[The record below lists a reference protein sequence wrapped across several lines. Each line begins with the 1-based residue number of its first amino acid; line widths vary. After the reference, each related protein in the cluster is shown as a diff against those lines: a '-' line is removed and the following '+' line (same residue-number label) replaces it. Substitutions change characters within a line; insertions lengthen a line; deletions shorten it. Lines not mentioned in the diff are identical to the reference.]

1 MPLFQGL
8 LALWELHPKA
18 LPFAPRDPIPA
29 PIQTALAKRG
39 ISSQAELEAF
49 LEPDWNLVAD
59 PYQLPDLPKGLFHFH
74 RAIQRKDFIYAVADY
89 DVDGT
94 AAAALLGRFLK
105 GIGHPTNRFW
115 LHIPNRHQEGYGISQ
130 SALEEA
136 YRRGTGLFIA
146 LDCGTKESEK
156 IRQLQAK
163 GIPTLVLDHHAVEPG
178 QFGPRADAFINP
190 QRPDSAYPNRYLS
203 ATAVTYQFLR
213 AYQASYGTDFPLE
226 QEIDLVALSLLAD
239 IMPIQGENRTLIQL
253 GLRYF
258 PQALRPGLHALMEK
272 AGVPLHRPPRSREVV
287 FQIVP
292 RLNSAGRLKSA
303 RYALYL
309 LYHSDW
315 VQDLPKVAHYLDEL
329 NRERQR
335 LQEAALQAALTQ
347 LGVSTPEA
355 SPTALVAASPS
366 WEKGVIGLVAAKLV
380 ERFYKPAVV
389 FTQNPDGSWTGSARS
404 PEGIPLPEVLAQVHR
419 MASFSY
425 FKAGGHER
433 AAGVTIGP
441 QDLETFQ
448 MAFSQACASYPVPVR
463 REVIDAVVEPEQL
476 ADPDLV
482 EWCERFEPI
491 GQGSEAPRFL
501 VQGLTPDFLDG
512 QFCLRHATSLFFPI
526 KWDRLERERLE
537 PFLKQ
542 QGCKPI
548 SAIVTPR
555 WGVGRRIELR
565 LRDILPNLPPLGQ
578 NGEFS

>member
-1 MPLFQGL
+1 MRLFQGL
-8 LALWELHPKA
+8 LAIWELHPKA
-18 LPFAPRDPIPA
+18 LSFAPRDPIPA
-29 PIQTALAKRG
+29 PIQAALANRG
-39 ISSQAELEAF
+39 ITSQAELEAF
-49 LEPDWNLVAD
+49 LHPDWNLLAD
-59 PYQLPDLPKGLFHFH
+59 PYQLPDLPKGLFYFH
-74 RAIQRKDFIYAVADY
+74 RAIQQKDFIYAVADY

-115 LHIPNRHQEGYGISQ
+115 LHIPNRHREGYGISQ
-130 SALEEA
+130 SALQDA

-146 LDCGTKESEK
+146 LDCGTKENEK
-156 IRQLQAK
+156 IRQLQEK
-163 GIPTLVLDHHAVEPG
+163 GIPTLVLDHHAVELV
-178 QFGPRADAFINP
+178 QVGPKADAFINP

-213 AYQASYGTDFPLE
+213 AYQASYGAEFPLE

-272 AGVPLHRPPRSREVV
+272 AGVPLDRPPRSREVV
-287 FQIVP
+287 FQIIP

-309 LYHSDW
+309 LYHSNW
-315 VQDLPKVAHYLDEL
+315 VQDIPKVAHYLDEL
-329 NRERQR
+329 NRKRQR
-335 LQEAALQAALTQ
+335 LQEAALQAALDQ
-347 LGVSTPEA
+347 LGLPTLEA
-355 SPTALVAASPS
+355 LPPALVAASPL

-380 ERFYKPAVV
+380 ERFYRPAVV
-389 FTQNPDGSWTGSARS
+389 FTQNSDGSWTGSARS
-404 PEGIPLPEVLAQVHR
+404 PQGIPLPEVFAQVRR

-425 FKAGGHER
+425 FKVGGHER
-433 AAGVTIGP
+433 AAGLTIGP
-441 QDLETFQ
+441 QDLEAFR
-448 MAFSQACASYPVPVR
+448 MAFSQACANYPTPIR
-463 REVIDAVVEPEQL
+463 REVIDAVVEPDQL
-476 ADPDLV
+476 ANAEIV

-501 VQGLTPDFLDG
+501 VQGLTPDFLSG
-512 QFCLRHATSLFFPI
+512 QLCLRRATSLFFPLQ
-526 KWDRLERERLE
+526 WDRLEREQLE

-542 QGCKPI
+542 QVGKPI

-555 WGVGRRIELR
+555 RGSGRRIELR
-565 LRDILPNLPPLGQ
+565 LRDILPNLLP
-578 NGEFS
+578 